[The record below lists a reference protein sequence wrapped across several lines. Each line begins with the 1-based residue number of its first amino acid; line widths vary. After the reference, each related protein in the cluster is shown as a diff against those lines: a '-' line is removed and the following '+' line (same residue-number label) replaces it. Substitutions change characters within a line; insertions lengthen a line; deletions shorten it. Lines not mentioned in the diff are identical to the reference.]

1 MGRRMNK
8 FTWTFNPD
16 ELWSKGT
23 YDTVGECLNEA
34 RRDTY
39 YKGQKIYIGEV
50 IPYTFTVDADD
61 VLERLGDQAFY
72 EVGEAAYEW
81 PSYKRD
87 ESLAKL
93 SDDLTASVTN
103 WLKKHNDLPYFYK
116 VGNIM
121 AIGVDNNE

>member
-1 MGRRMNK
+1 MNK

-23 YDTVGECLNEA
+23 YDTVEECLNEA

-39 YKGQKIYIGEV
+39 YKGQVIYVGEV

-61 VLERLGDQAFY
+61 VLERLGEQAFY

-93 SDDLTASVTN
+93 SDDLTACVTN
-103 WLKKHNDLPYFYK
+103 WLKKRNDLPSFYNI
-116 VGNIM
+116 GNIR
-121 AIGVDNNE
+121 AIGVDSNEKIQ